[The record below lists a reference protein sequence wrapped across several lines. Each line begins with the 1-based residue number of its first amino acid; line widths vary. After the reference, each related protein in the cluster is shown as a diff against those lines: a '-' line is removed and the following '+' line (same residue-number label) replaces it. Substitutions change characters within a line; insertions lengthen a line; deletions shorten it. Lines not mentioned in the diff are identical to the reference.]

1 MRNITKT
8 STSAIQIGRGIGK
21 TSLMTQII
29 QNQTQ
34 LLQLS
39 IDRAIIDVL
48 WPMASYRIHKTWHD
62 RRGRKMHRISVN
74 HKILSWLYAE
84 HSQYGISNPD
94 WWVFDN
100 KVNITDKLFTLLVLQ
115 WSGEV

>member
-1 MRNITKT
+1 MRNNIRTRN
-8 STSAIQIGRGIGK
+8 IQVGRQIGK
-21 TSLMTQII
+21 TSLMDQWM

-34 LLQLS
+34 LLQRS
-39 IDRAIIDVL
+39 IDRAIIDEV

-62 RRGRKMHRISVN
+62 RRSRKMHRISVN
-74 HKILSWLYAE
+74 HQVLAWLYAE